1 MRAVACVALAIIGV
15 AVASPT
21 GARTHK
27 ASRFTPPPG
36 AQDGGPTFLGAF
48 KDWSAFSR
56 GSGDAR
62 VCYMLSEPKAKEPA
76 SAKRDPAYFLIN
88 DWPGRRARGEAE
100 VVPGYQYREG
110 STVKVQ
116 VGKESFDFFT
126 KNQGSSGGA
135 WVLNPADEK
144 QLLAAMRAGLTAI
157 VTGTSKRGTETR
169 DIYGLSGM
177 GDALDKIHD
186 ACGM

>member
-1 MRAVACVALAIIGV
+1 MRAVACMALAMIGV
-15 AVASPT
+15 AAASPAA
-21 GARTHK
+21 ARRHR
-27 ASRFTPPPG
+27 ASSPVPASAAKEDSP
-36 AQDGGPTFLGAF
+36 AFLGTF
-48 KDWSAFSR
+48 KDWSAYSR
-56 GSGDAR
+56 GSRDSK
-62 VCYMLSEPKAKEPA
+62 VCYILSEPKVKEPA
-76 SAKRDPAYFLIN
+76 SVNRDPAYFLIN
-88 DWPGRRARGEAE
+88 DWPGRSAKGEAE

-110 STVKVQ
+110 STVTVQ
-116 VGKESFDFFT
+116 VGKEKFAFFT

-144 QLLAAMRAGLTAI
+144 HLLAAMRGGLTAI

-177 GDALDKIHD
+177 SDALDKIHD